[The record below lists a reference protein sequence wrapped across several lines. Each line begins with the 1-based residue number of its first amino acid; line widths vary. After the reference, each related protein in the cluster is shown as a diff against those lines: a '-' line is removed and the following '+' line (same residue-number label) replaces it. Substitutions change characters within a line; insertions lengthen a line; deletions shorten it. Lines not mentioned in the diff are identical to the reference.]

1 MIKTD
6 LQDTSLSTSFQLETL
21 LAIAPF
27 HLMLLGQISAQ
38 ALISNPTPML
48 LPSVINL

>member
-27 HLMLLGQISAQ
+27 CLLLLEQISTQ
-38 ALISNPTPML
+38 AVILNPTPML
-48 LPSVINL
+48 LPPVINL